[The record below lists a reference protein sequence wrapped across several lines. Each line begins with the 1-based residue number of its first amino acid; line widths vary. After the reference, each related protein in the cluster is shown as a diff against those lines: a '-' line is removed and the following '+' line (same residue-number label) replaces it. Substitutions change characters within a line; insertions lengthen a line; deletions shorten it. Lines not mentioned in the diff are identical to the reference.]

1 MKKIYINQFLLAG
14 TLTGCLLL
22 ASCDQEQE
30 FTTGMPE
37 QQLINSIELEVTS
50 KLPLAVGMDTT
61 IVYKVAPENA
71 ANKEVLWVSS
81 NEKVATVSQN
91 GTITALAEGEAD
103 RKSVV

>member
-50 KLPLAVGMDTT
+50 KLPLAVRAVSPSYDEPFSSITSST
-61 IVYKVAPENA
+61 VFKYSFIFNAPYHYII
-71 ANKEVLWVSS
+71 K
-81 NEKVATVSQN
+81 KTY
-91 GTITALAEGEAD
+91 T
-103 RKSVV
+103 

>member
-1 MKKIYINQFLLAG
+1 MKKIYMNQFLLAG

-50 KLPLAVGMDTT
+50 NCLWLLAWTPRLCIRLCRRMSLIKKYCGFLLTRKWPLFLKMVQSRTCRG
-61 IVYKVAPENA
+61 
-71 ANKEVLWVSS
+71 
-81 NEKVATVSQN
+81 
-91 GTITALAEGEAD
+91 
-103 RKSVV
+103 

>member
-37 QQLINSIELEVTS
+37 QQLINS
-50 KLPLAVGMDTT
+50 
-61 IVYKVAPENA
+61 
-71 ANKEVLWVSS
+71 
-81 NEKVATVSQN
+81 
-91 GTITALAEGEAD
+91 D

>member
-1 MKKIYINQFLLAG
+1 MKKIYMNQFLLAG

-50 KLPLAVGMDTT
+50 KLP
-61 IVYKVAPENA
+61 
-71 ANKEVLWVSS
+71 
-81 NEKVATVSQN
+81 
-91 GTITALAEGEAD
+91 
-103 RKSVV
+103 